1 MNVGTNAF
9 LPSGVDFS
17 TARIVN
23 RNGRDVGTMWAEAEA
38 LWIQF
43 ADNPNGADVYE
54 LELSFGR

>member
-1 MNVGTNAF
+1 MNAKTNTF
-9 LPSGVDFS
+9 LPSGVDLS

-23 RNGRDVGTMWAEAEA
+23 RKGRDVGTMWADADV

-43 ADNPNGADVYE
+43 ADNPNGADFYE